1 MLGDAFEVGLDGRE
15 TEYEIMSTEVRDE
28 LGRFTP
34 GNPGGPGRPR
44 RTIEREYM
52 AALGEA
58 VALDDWREVV
68 ARAVADAKAGDQ
80 GARNWLAKYLLGANP
95 RTLLEI
101 ATDERI
107 GMTPDDDI
115 RFGGTSKAR
124 GDEASDLDEDW
135 DDDEF

>member
-1 MLGDAFEVGLDGRE
+1 
-15 TEYEIMSTEVRDE
+15 MSTDVRDDR
-28 LGRFTP
+28 GRFAA

-80 GARNWLAKYLLGANP
+80 GARNWLAKYLLGSTP
-95 RTLLEI
+95 RTLLQI
-101 ATDERI
+101 AADERC
-107 GMTPDDDI
+107 GLTADDDI
-115 RFGGTSKAR
+115 RYGHTSKA
-124 GDEASDLDEDW
+124 GNDEDSGLDDW
-135 DDDEF
+135 DDDEY

>member
-1 MLGDAFEVGLDGRE
+1 GLDGGK
-15 TEYEIMSTEVRDE
+15 TENKGMSTDVRDDR
-28 LGRFTP
+28 GRFTP

-68 ARAVADAKAGDQ
+68 ARAVSDAKAGDQ
-80 GARNWLAKYLLGANP
+80 GARNWLAKYLLGSKP

-101 ATDERI
+101 AADERI
-107 GMTPDDDI
+107 G
-115 RFGGTSKAR
+115 
-124 GDEASDLDEDW
+124 L
-135 DDDEF
+135 